1 MSTFLDWLALTIVS
15 AGAIG
20 VLVSRDWRWA
30 LGLLAGLYLG
40 VFLLLQ
46 AHLPVSLGAAK
57 MVTGWMA
64 CAMLALAHLNI
75 GEPAPAESSWPQGR
89 LFRLLSAALTLAA
102 ALAAAPGLAAWL
114 GIRLPAAWGSL
125 GLIGVG
131 LIHLGITGQP
141 FRVMLGLLTVL
152 AGFEIVYA
160 AVENSALVA
169 ALLSVINLGLAM
181 AGAYF
186 LTRSPEAQQ

>member
-1 MSTFLDWLALTIVS
+1 
-15 AGAIG
+15 
-20 VLVSRDWRWA
+20 
-30 LGLLAGLYLG
+30 
-40 VFLLLQ
+40 
-46 AHLPVSLGAAK
+46 
-57 MVTGWMA
+57 
-64 CAMLALAHLNI
+64 
-75 GEPAPAESSWPQGR
+75 
-89 LFRLLSAALTLAA
+89 LLSAALTLAA